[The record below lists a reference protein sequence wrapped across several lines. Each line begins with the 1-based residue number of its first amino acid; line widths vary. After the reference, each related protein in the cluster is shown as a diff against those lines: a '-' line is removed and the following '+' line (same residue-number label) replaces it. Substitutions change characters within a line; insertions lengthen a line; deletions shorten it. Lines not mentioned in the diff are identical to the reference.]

1 MKTAL
6 IIGATGL
13 VGGLVLEQLLNNND
27 YDSVVALTRKSLQ
40 NQHPKLKEV
49 IVDFD
54 KLEDYS
60 ENFKAD
66 VVFCCLGS
74 TIKKAG
80 SQAAFKKIDYE
91 YPLKVAEIAKQNGT
105 KKCLIISALGASKS
119 SIIFYNRVKGEVEE
133 ALSQLH
139 FDALHILQP
148 SLIIGER
155 NEKRFAEGLAQK
167 LSPIYGTVMFGP
179 FTKYKSIRAE
189 QIAKAMVYFSK
200 TDATGVQRHDN
211 RELLKV
217 K

>member
-1 MKTAL
+1 M
-6 IIGATGL
+6 
-13 VGGLVLEQLLNNND
+13 
-27 YDSVVALTRKSLQ
+27 
-40 NQHPKLKEV
+40 
-49 IVDFD
+49 
-54 KLEDYS
+54 
-60 ENFKAD
+60 
-66 VVFCCLGS
+66 
-74 TIKKAG
+74 
-80 SQAAFKKIDYE
+80 
-91 YPLKVAEIAKQNGT
+91 
-105 KKCLIISALGASKS
+105 GASKS